1 MSDKDADREIPLED
15 GEEAE
20 PSESTESMPDP
31 GKSAADSEEAVTD
44 AVDASIRRAETV
56 GSGDSAES
64 PEKRKAASKK
74 AVICAAVVIV
84 LVVALGG
91 ANAAGLFHQHTWKEA
106 TCTTAKTCEECGA
119 TEGNPQGHDYEV
131 TEKEATCTLPGKKV
145 YTCKRCGDS
154 YSEDNGEPAKG
165 HTPGEWRVDTAS
177 MKSVQY
183 CSTCGLPMASEE
195 LTRDALEQAMS
206 TQDFTLDDIYKVDSG
221 SGYKYIYKD
230 QIGLDVTNHTDKI
243 VRSADVL
250 VCAYDGSGLPV
261 SVDLSFYRGHDVVSL
276 SLDDVNLAAGA
287 SWSSRSSNWGWDIN
301 GDSTDKM
308 IQFRGCVSEVTFT
321 DSTSW
326 SNPYA
331 TAWMSLYSGKSL

>member
-1 MSDKDADREIPLED
+1 MSDKDADRETPLED
-15 GEEAE
+15 REETELPE
-20 PSESTESMPDP
+20 PTESVPEP
-31 GKSAADSEEAVTD
+31 GKSAADSEETTTNVADAAAKRTD
-44 AVDASIRRAETV
+44 AV
-56 GSGDSAES
+56 GDGGSAELS
-64 PEKRKAASKK
+64 RKRKAASKK
-74 AVICAAVVIV
+74 AAICIATVIALA
-84 LVVALGG
+84 VALGG
-91 ANAAGLFHQHTWKEA
+91 ANAAGLFHQHIWKQA

-119 TEGNPQGHDYEV
+119 TEGDPLGHDYEV
-131 TEKEATCTLPGKKV
+131 SEKGATCTLPGKKV
-145 YTCKRCGDS
+145 YTCKRCGDN

-206 TQDFTLDDIYKVDSG
+206 ILDFTLDDIYKVDSG
-221 SGYKYIYKD
+221 SGYKYIYED
-230 QIGLDVTNHTDKI
+230 QIGLDVTNHTGKI

-308 IQFRGCVSEVTFT
+308 VQFRGCVNEVTFT
-321 DSTSW
+321 DGTSW